1 MDAPAVERERCLELT
16 EQYAPTA
23 ADVGT
28 MYDQSTGLLSE
39 VMGGNIHLGY
49 WRDDEDDATVEQAT
63 DALTDMVGTRL
74 ALSPGDRVLDI
85 GCGSGK
91 PATRI
96 AHTWGVHV
104 TGVTVSAQQAEIA
117 SARPEVGTGP
127 CQVSF
132 RQADG
137 MALPFPAAH
146 FDNAYA
152 IESFLHMSDRAT
164 AIAEAARVL
173 RPGGVLVTANPYQ
186 QGELDAREAEIVA
199 DNRKLFQIPPI
210 GNVDE
215 YLAHMRKAGLEVL
228 ETLDIGE
235 NVRRS
240 HTIAAE
246 LIRRVD
252 KPSDGALSEELNR
265 AADIIERFGELP
277 QIGYGL
283 IVARR
288 P

>member
-1 MDAPAVERERCLELT
+1 MT

-28 MYDQSTGLLSE
+28 MYDQSTDLLSE

-63 DALTDMVGTRL
+63 DALTDLVGTRL

-91 PATRI
+91 PAVRI

-104 TGVTVSAQQAEIA
+104 TGVTISAQQAETA
-117 SARPEVGTGP
+117 AARPEVGTGAR
-127 CQVSF
+127 QVSF
-132 RQADG
+132 LQGDG
-137 MALPFPAAH
+137 MALPFPDAH
-146 FDNAYA
+146 FDHAYA
-152 IESFLHMSDRAT
+152 IESLLHMSDRA
-164 AIAEAARVL
+164 AALAEAARVL
-173 RPGGVLVTANPYQ
+173 RPGGILVTANPYQ
-186 QGELDAREAEIVA
+186 QGELDAREAEMVA

-210 GNVDE
+210 GNADE
-215 YLAHMRKAGLEVL
+215 YVAHMRRASFEVL

-240 HTIAAE
+240 HTVAAD

-252 KPSDGALSEELNR
+252 RPSDGALSEELDR

-288 P
+288 S

>member
-1 MDAPAVERERCLELT
+1 MT
-16 EQYAPTA
+16 EQYTPTA
-23 ADVGT
+23 ADVGR

-49 WRDDEDDATVEQAT
+49 WRDGDDEASVEEAT
-63 DALTDMVGTRL
+63 DTLTDMVAERL
-74 ALSPGDRVLDI
+74 TLSPGARVLDI

-91 PATRI
+91 PAVRI
-96 AHTWGVHV
+96 AGTWGVHV
-104 TGVTVSAQQAEIA
+104 TGVTISAQQAA
-117 SARPEVGTGP
+117 TAGARPEVGQGAG
-127 CQVSF
+127 QVSF
-132 RQADG
+132 QQADG
-137 MALPFPAAH
+137 MDLPFADAH
-146 FDNAYA
+146 FDHVYA

-173 RPGGVLVTANPYQ
+173 RPGGTLVAANPYQ
-186 QGELDAREAEIVA
+186 QGELTPREAGIVA
-199 DNRKLFQIPPI
+199 DNRRLFEIPPI
-210 GNVDE
+210 GDADE
-215 YLAHMRKAGLEVL
+215 YAGHMAKAGLEIV
-228 ETLDIGE
+228 EMLDIGE

-240 HTIAAE
+240 HTLAAD
-246 LIRRVD
+246 LIRQAQGA
-252 KPSDGALSEELNR
+252 DGSAFNEELSR

>member
-1 MDAPAVERERCLELT
+1 MT
-16 EQYAPTA
+16 EQHTPTA
-23 ADVGT
+23 ADVGK

-49 WRDDEDDATVEQAT
+49 WRDGDDEASVEEAT
-63 DALTDMVGTRL
+63 DTLTDMVAERL
-74 ALSPGDRVLDI
+74 TLAPGARVLDI

-91 PATRI
+91 PAVRI
-96 AHTWGVHV
+96 AGTWGVHV
-104 TGVTVSAQQAEIA
+104 TGVTISAQQAA
-117 SARPEVGTGP
+117 TAGARPEVGAGAG
-127 CQVSF
+127 QVSF
-132 RQADG
+132 QQADG
-137 MALPFPAAH
+137 MDLPFADAH
-146 FDNAYA
+146 FDHVYA

-173 RPGGVLVTANPYQ
+173 RPGGTLVAANPYQ
-186 QGELDAREAEIVA
+186 QGELTPREAGIVA
-199 DNRKLFQIPPI
+199 DNRRLFEIPPI
-210 GNVDE
+210 GDADE
-215 YLAHMRKAGLEVL
+215 YAGHMAKAGLEVV
-228 ETLDIGE
+228 EMLDIGE

-240 HTIAAE
+240 HTLAAD
-246 LIRRVD
+246 LIRQARGA
-252 KPSDGALSEELNR
+252 DGSAFNEELSR